1 MKKSILLL
9 TLLLTSVAT
18 WALDSGVSLTL
29 AKQRHRAISD
39 LRYVLSFH
47 IPAQRSQKVTGRAD
61 ISLQWSGQGDL
72 VLDFQGALT
81 QPVVVN
87 GQAYPEA
94 RVEQEHILIPRRLLR
109 QDANTVSLCFESSD
123 AALNRHDDYLYTL
136 FVPANARSAFPC
148 FDQPDL
154 KALFQLQLTL
164 PEGWTSITSADPAHP
179 IPTYLFSFTAG
190 KFQRRT
196 ATRDGRT
203 MTALYRETDPQKV
216 AQLDK
221 CFDEAALSIRWME
234 RYTGIAYPFSRY
246 DFAVLPGYQF
256 GGMEHPGAIQF
267 KASAIFL
274 GAQPTADDELRRF
287 QLISHE
293 TAHIWFGDLVTMR
306 WFDDVWTKEVFAN
319 FMASK
324 MAAEQFP
331 DINHELNFL
340 KDHYPAA
347 LSIDRTSGTH
357 PIQQPLQNLQDAG
370 LLYGNIIYHKAPIM
384 MQKLEERM
392 GAEALRR
399 GLQQYLARFSYG
411 NATWDDLIAILAE
424 EAPQADIAGF
434 DRLWVKQAGI
444 DLAAYGIE
452 MLDSARVDSLC
463 SQLAEGQL
471 DAVGRFRAA
480 MTLYEN
486 YLNYRLAPDSL
497 VGVML
502 LAVKDEQNPL
512 VASSLIDY
520 TVAAIPYTLV
530 RHPSELG
537 LLFLAQ
543 GHPLDGVRTTCW
555 RRLSTMAQSPH
566 VLDALYAEWQ
576 RGDNPLLSL
585 ADYTRMSYHLAQYLP
600 DRRAEILATQR
611 ARLVTDDERAEFDF
625 VSRGCDTTPAVQDSL
640 FRSLLKVEN
649 RRVEPWASALLS
661 LLNNPIAAP
670 HNDRYLLPGLD
681 ALADIQRT
689 GAIFFPGDW
698 LSALLSGHRDE
709 AAREVVSKWIASHP
723 DCPEPLMNKLKQN
736 AYHLLQG
743 R

>member
-9 TLLLTSVAT
+9 ALLLTSVAT
-18 WALDSGVSLTL
+18 WALDNGVSLTL
-29 AKQRHRAISD
+29 AQQRRRAISD
-39 LRYVLSFH
+39 LHYALSFH

-61 ISLQWSGQGDL
+61 IALQWSGQGDL
-72 VLDFQGALT
+72 VLDFQGVLT
-81 QPVVVN
+81 APAVIN
-87 GQAYPEA
+87 GKSYPEA
-94 RVEQEHILIPRRLLR
+94 RVEQEHIVLPRRLLR
-109 QDANTVSLCFESSD
+109 QGANTVSLSFESSD

-293 TAHIWFGDLVTMR
+293 TAHMWFGDLVTMR

-399 GLQQYLARFSYG
+399 GLQKYLTHFSYG

-434 DRLWVKQAGI
+434 DRTWVKQAGI
-444 DLAAYGIE
+444 DLAEYGIE
-452 MLDSARVDSLC
+452 MLDSAHVHGLC
-463 SQLAEGQL
+463 SRLTEGQL
-471 DAVGRFRAA
+471 DEVHRFRAA

-497 VGVML
+497 AAVML
-502 LAVKDEQNPL
+502 LALKDEQNPL
-512 VASSLIDY
+512 VATALVDY
-520 TVAAIPYTLV
+520 TVAAVPYTAV
-530 RHPSELG
+530 RYPVERA
-537 LLFLAQ
+537 LLLLAEH
-543 GHPLDGVRTTCW
+543 HPLDGVRTTCW
-555 RRLSTMAQSPH
+555 RRLSTMAQSEAI
-566 VLDALYAEWQ
+566 LDSVYAEWQ
-576 RGDNPLLSL
+576 RGDNPLLSQ

-600 DRRAEILATQR
+600 DRRAVILATQR

-640 FRSLLKVEN
+640 FDALLKVEN
-649 RRVEPWASALLS
+649 RRVEPWAAALLS

-670 HNDRYLLPGLD
+670 HNDDYLQPGLD
-681 ALADIQRT
+681 ALAEIQRT
-689 GAIFFPGDW
+689 GAIFFPSDW

-709 AAREVVSKWIASHP
+709 AAREVVSQWIAALP
-723 DCPEPLMNKLKQN
+723 DYPAPLMNKIKQN